1 MEFCGLSMSSCRVKK
16 SLKLTDYQNPAL
28 QENFQLSEPSIIFQ
42 LSLNLYFIKKNILFI
57 KTISLQNSFHKSYE
71 IKIKDI

>member
-42 LSLNLYFIKKNILFI
+42 LSLNLYFIKKH
-57 KTISLQNSFHKSYE
+57 SFHKNYFITKFFSQ
-71 IKIKDI
+71 KLRNQN